1 MKVRY
6 TDAALGELE
15 DIFSY
20 LFERNPAAAKA
31 VAARVKD
38 ISALLADY
46 PFLGRDADEPGVR
59 IASLVRYP
67 FLIFYTIS
75 TDEVVIL
82 HIRHAARLWPWDERA
97 SDA

>member
-6 TDAALGELE
+6 TDTALGELE

-20 LFERNPAAAKA
+20 LFKHNPAVARA
-31 VAARVKD
+31 VAARVSD

-46 PFLGRDADEPGVR
+46 PFLGREADEPGVR

-67 FLIFYTIS
+67 FLIFYTVS

-82 HIRHAARLWPWDERA
+82 HVRHAARLWPWDEQTPGA
-97 SDA
+97 